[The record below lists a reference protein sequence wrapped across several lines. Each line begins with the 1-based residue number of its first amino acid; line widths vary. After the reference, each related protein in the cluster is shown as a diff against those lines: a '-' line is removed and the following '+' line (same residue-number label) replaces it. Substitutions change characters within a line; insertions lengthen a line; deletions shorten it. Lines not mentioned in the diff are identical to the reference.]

1 MTSSIVCRDKAVQP
15 VDNSS
20 KLQYCQLS
28 MVRVQNGKF
37 GISIVFVDTLFTKL
51 LLPISGRRGGGA
63 YMNLKKGVSYR
74 SRQELSITLESKA
87 VIEQII

>member
-1 MTSSIVCRDKAVQP
+1 MKAVQHM
-15 VDNSS
+15 DNSS

-51 LLPISGRRGGGA
+51 LLPISGRGGG
-63 YMNLKKGVSYR
+63 YMNLKKGVSYQ

-87 VIEQII
+87 MIEQII

>member
-1 MTSSIVCRDKAVQP
+1 MKAVQP
-15 VDNSS
+15 MDNSS

-51 LLPISGRRGGGA
+51 LLPISGRSGGGRE
-63 YMNLKKGVSYR
+63 GP
-74 SRQELSITLESKA
+74 ICT
-87 VIEQII
+87 

>member
-1 MTSSIVCRDKAVQP
+1 MKAVQP
-15 VDNSS
+15 MDNSS

-51 LLPISGRRGGGA
+51 LLPISGCRGEGPICTK
-63 YMNLKKGVSYR
+63 LVSYR